1 MKGLL
6 SRWVGVAASLAFWG
20 SSGVVATNNN
30 LTNVVEW
37 DSHSLFINQ
46 QRIFVLSAEFHPWR
60 QPNPDLWRD
69 IFDKIKDNGFNTVS
83 FYTHWALHM
92 PVNGTID
99 AAEGTYRDNERFI
112 QAAKDAGLWL
122 IARPGPYINGETT
135 GGGIPAWASS
145 VAGTMRTNNENYTYA
160 WMPYMKY
167 MTELIRKNQITEGG
181 NIILV
186 QAENEF
192 SPSSTKSPYMQ
203 AIVDLYRQNGIVVP
217 ITHNDQHSGQT
228 GYFAPGTG
236 LGEVDIYCGDS
247 YPQGTSRW
255 NQVQQI
261 YYQYHKAVAPSNPLC
276 LAEFGGG
283 WLLGWAGKPRGGVG
297 YDVFT
302 NDLDNA
308 DYENVFYKTSYA
320 QTATIFNVYML
331 YGGTNWGN
339 TFEPTVYSSYDYG
352 GGINENRV
360 VTPKMPEMRMQG
372 LFLRVSRDLL
382 GANLISNGTNYT
394 SSNLI
399 YATELHNFDTDARF
413 YVLRHNDATSRNYDS
428 FKLNATTTKGSLSV
442 PATGTMALDGREAKI
457 VPIDYVF
464 GRSQTK
470 VLYSTAEIMTW
481 TTIDGVDYLVLYA
494 GKNQTG
500 ETAFVYPS
508 APKVDLHG
516 SSTVQYSYDNT
527 TGLLYLNYA
536 LNGSSFVSVGS
547 NVMVAIFEKPVALR
561 WHAPVIAG
569 SGVHGKFYGIGSNET
584 VLVGGPY
591 LVRDAEMSGST
602 LALTGDLNGTTTIEV
617 IAPKHVTTITWNKKR
632 QSWTTTSYGSRIASV
647 AGLSDTVTLPKLE
660 NWKVMNSLP
669 EIDPSFDDSHFVTC
683 DQTTTNY
690 TNLPPLNSGPVL
702 YSQQYGF
709 SGGNLIWRGH
719 FNASGDETA
728 FSLTVQGGFAFGF
741 SAWFNGVF
749 LGSSQGNSTVSQT
762 SVTWSIPNGTLAV
775 GKDNVL
781 VVLQDHMGLVETS
794 SNGGK
799 EPRGIRGYSIIG
811 GSTPFSLWKLAGHLG
826 GSGNNPDKFRGY
838 LNEGGL
844 YAERIGAHLPGFPD
858 SYWTSG
864 TPLAGGGVKG
874 AGVNFY
880 RTTFNVSLPEGYKSD
895 VPVRLAFTPSD
906 ITSNY
911 RVQVYLN
918 GWLMGKYINN
928 FGPQLV
934 YVLPSGL
941 LKRKAPNTL
950 VLSIWSLDAAGA
962 SLAGLELIS
971 DGAFSTSYSFE
982 DWGAAPDYDTQQKKR
997 EAPIS
1002 GLAPM

>member
-1 MKGLL
+1 MKPRF
-6 SRWVGVAASLAFWG
+6 SFWAGVAAAASLWNMVER
-20 SSGVVATNNN
+20 VVATNNN
-30 LTNVVEW
+30 LTTVVEW
-37 DSHSLFINQ
+37 DEHSLFINQ

-60 QPNPDLWRD
+60 QPNPDLWPD

-92 PVNGTID
+92 PVNGSID

-122 IARPGPYINGETT
+122 IARPGPYVNGETT

-160 WMPYMKY
+160 WLPYMKY
-167 MTELIRKNQITEGG
+167 MTELIRKHQITEGG

-236 LGEVDIYCGDS
+236 QGAVDIYCGDS

-283 WLLGWAGKPRGGVG
+283 WLLGWGGKPRGGVG

-302 NDLDNA
+302 TDLDNA
-308 DYENVFYKTSYA
+308 DYENVFYKTNYA
-320 QTATIFNVYML
+320 QTTTILNIYML

-339 TFEPTVYSSYDYG
+339 TLEPTVYSSYDYG
-352 GGINENRV
+352 GGINENRI
-360 VTPKMPEMRMQG
+360 VTAKMPEMRMQG
-372 LFLRVSRDLL
+372 KPYPHFKLAHVLKRWGHRPAPSCVARLARRGPDLEWDVL
-382 GANLISNGTNYT
+382 HKLK
-394 SSNLI
+394 SNLHHRT
-399 YATELHNFDTDARF
+399 AQSNHGCK
-413 YVLRHNDATSRNYDS
+413 TSQGALAIPQTGS
-428 FKLNATTTKGSLSV
+428 MTLN
-442 PATGTMALDGREAKI
+442 GREAKI

-464 GRSQTK
+464 GKLRTRM
-470 VLYSTAEIMTW
+470 LYSTAEVMTW
-481 TTIDGVDYLVLYA
+481 TTIDNVDYLVLYA

-500 ETAFVYPS
+500 ETALVLPS
-508 APKVDLHG
+508 APQVDLHG
-516 SSTVQYSYDNT
+516 SGTVQSTYNST
-527 TGLLYLNYA
+527 AGILYLNYA
-536 LNGSSFVSVGS
+536 LSGSSFVAVGS
-547 NVMVAIFEKPVALR
+547 NLMVVILEKRVALT

-569 SGVHGKFYGIGSNET
+569 QGVHGKFYGIGSNET

-591 LVRDAEMSGST
+591 LVRDATISGST
-602 LALTGDLNGTTTIEV
+602 LALSGDLNGTTTIEV
-617 IAPKHVTTITWNKKR
+617 VAPKHITTITWNKAR
-632 QSWTTTSYGSRIASV
+632 QPWTTTAYGSRIAVV
-647 AGLSDTVTLPKLE
+647 AGLSGNITLPKLE
-660 NWKVMNSLP
+660 NWKVINSLP
-669 EIDPSFDDSHFVTC
+669 EIDPGFDDSSFVTC
-683 DQTTTNY
+683 DQATTNY
-690 TNLPPLNSGPVL
+690 TNLPPLNAGPVL

-719 FNASGDETA
+719 FNASGAETG
-728 FSLTVQGGFAFGF
+728 FNLTVQGGFAFGF

-749 LGSSQGNSTVSQT
+749 LGSSQGSATVSQT
-762 SVTWSIPNGTLAV
+762 TVTWSIPNNTLAI

-781 VVLQDHMGLVETS
+781 AVLQDHMGLVETT
-794 SNGGK
+794 NGGK

-811 GSTPFSLWKLAGHLG
+811 GSTTFSLWKLAGHLG
-826 GSGNNPDKFRGY
+826 GSGNNPDKYRGY

-858 SYWTSG
+858 SNWTSG
-864 TPLAGGGVKG
+864 TPLAGGGVKSP
-874 AGVNFY
+874 GVNFY
-880 RTTFNVSLPEGYKSD
+880 RTTFNVSFPEGYKSD
-895 VPVRLAFTPSD
+895 VPLRLSFTPSD

-941 LKRKAPNTL
+941 LKRKAENTL
-950 VLSIWSLDAAGA
+950 GLSLWSLDSSGA
-962 SLAGLELIS
+962 SLAGLNLIS
-971 DGAFSTSYSFE
+971 DGAFSTSFSFE
-982 DWGAAPDYDTQQKKR
+982 DNGAAPDYDTQAKR
-997 EAPIS
+997 REKPLA
-1002 GLAPM
+1002 GLLPM